1 MQNANQPWTNWSS
14 KEDLFRQLTKKP
26 DPDKQYCIYSY
37 QQLCI
42 IVAKHYYQKDD
53 QNKLNNNCGIPRWLK
68 GQSNE
73 IFDPQFFH
81 KSYTVG
87 PRANR
92 LKYYQFF
99 IISSSYSKF
108 LKSPWGVWYPGD
120 WRFNIFGITNLSDKL
135 NSLNIRAKVEEDK
148 EIKTIIPPNLWM
160 PDRVVTKQPF

>member
-1 MQNANQPWTNWSS
+1 MQNANQPWKNWSS

-37 QQLCI
+37 LQLCI

-135 NSLNIRAKVEEDK
+135 NSLNIREKVEEGK
-148 EIKTIIPPNLWM
+148 EKTIIPPNLWM
-160 PDRVVTKQPF
+160 PVVGEKSA